1 MCYLSRQVG
10 LTPYRRGV
18 IAGST
23 GATPSPAG
31 GRAEIG
37 VRTSSGRTVMA
48 DRMATWSD
56 SRLCIQPELAV
67 NARLVRN
74 LAHELSSPAPPEF
87 DCGGR
92 DGRPGLDAVAVDRN
106 VDRGR
111 GAAGGHRLHQPRIR
125 EPVLVGLGPARQR
138 SGRGRSG
145 RDPAGP
151 GGRPARRRFGTVVD
165 RPAPGAGPGGPAH
178 LADHQPKPCN
188 PLGGEQLRFLVK
200 QHRPLLPADV
210 AHPAERVDVQPV
222 VSGLIGLGAEG
233 ESTDGPDLRQLE
245 LKNFVSQ
252 SVSCLVRPTA
262 TLWLL
267 RGRSMG

>member
-1 MCYLSRQVG
+1 MFRCDVLSVAAGRPHPIQAG
-10 LTPYRRGV
+10 GDRRFD
-18 IAGST
+18 

-111 GAAGGHRLHQPRIR
+111 GAAGGYRLHQPRIR

-151 GGRPARRRFGTVVD
+151 GGSSPTLRDSCRPACARRR
-165 RPAPGAGPGGPAH
+165 AGRSGPPGGP
-178 LADHQPKPCN
+178 
-188 PLGGEQLRFLVK
+188 
-200 QHRPLLPADV
+200 
-210 AHPAERVDVQPV
+210 PAEAVQSAWWRTAPV
-222 VSGLIGLGAEG
+222 PCQATSTAAAGGCGPSRGARRRATG
-233 ESTDGPDLRQLE
+233 GQRPDRTR
-245 LKNFVSQ
+245 
-252 SVSCLVRPTA
+252 C
-262 TLWLL
+262 
-267 RGRSMG
+267 RG

>member
-1 MCYLSRQVG
+1 MNSHRPRHPNSTVAEGTGVRVSTRSPLIGTSIVDEAQREVTASISREYVSRCSSASARLGNG
-10 LTPYRRGV
+10 LGE
-18 IAGST
+18 AAQ
-23 GATPSPAG
+23 GATQPA
-31 GRAEIG
+31 
-37 VRTSSGRTVMA
+37 
-48 DRMATWSD
+48 
-56 SRLCIQPELAV
+56 Q
-67 NARLVRN
+67 
-74 LAHELSSPAPPEF
+74 
-87 DCGGR
+87 
-92 DGRPGLDAVAVDRN
+92 
-106 VDRGR
+106 
-111 GAAGGHRLHQPRIR
+111 GA
-125 EPVLVGLGPARQR
+125 
-138 SGRGRSG
+138 
-145 RDPAGP
+145 
-151 GGRPARRRFGTVVD
+151 ARRRFGTVVD